1 MSTSTAQRVMILADG
16 TRDPMRAAVEQF
28 RPIIEKHLKVVAVSL
43 DFREDLS
50 SCDADLVIVMGG
62 DGSMLRAAHQMAHR
76 QLPVIGVN
84 LGNLGFLAGLQP
96 NELEVMLPEV
106 AAGRYRVI
114 EHLMFECSIIRGGK
128 SNEPLLGLNEVTVL
142 AGPPF
147 AMIDIQLYVDGDL
160 ATTYSCDGLI
170 VSTPV
175 GSTAHSLSAGG
186 PILRKNL
193 QAFVVSP
200 ISPHTLTNRPVVD
213 TADRLYEVV
222 VPQPNQGTSLVIDGR
237 VQGSLTGEDR
247 VRIVRSTARFQMVE
261 VAGQGYYRTL
271 REKMGWG
278 GHLKLTE

>member
-50 SCDADLVIVMGG
+50 SGDADLVIVMGG

-186 PILRKNL
+186 PILRKDL

-213 TADRLYEVV
+213 TADRIYEVV
-222 VPQPNQGTSLVIDGR
+222 VPEPNQGTSLVIDGR
-237 VQGSLTGEDR
+237 VQGLLTGEDR
-247 VRIVRSTARFQMVE
+247 VRIVRSTASFQMVE

>member
-1 MSTSTAQRVMILADG
+1 MILADG

-50 SCDADLVIVMGG
+50 SGDADLVIVMGG

-186 PILRKNL
+186 PILRKDL

-213 TADRLYEVV
+213 TADRIYEVV
-222 VPQPNQGTSLVIDGR
+222 VPEPNQGTSLVIDGR
-237 VQGSLTGEDR
+237 VQGLLTGEDR
-247 VRIVRSTARFQMVE
+247 VRIVRSTASFQMVE